1 MAVERQARFIM
12 QNYLIIFLIKRR
24 HGIEAGFIHPY
35 GCFDQVIH
43 KILAYEIFFFKT
55 GPIKLELRDN
65 FSRQQIID
73 NFFDNFLTNQL
84 NKRFYSI
91 YLKKTHYY

>member
-43 KILAYEIFFFKT
+43 KILAYEIFFF
-55 GPIKLELRDN
+55 
-65 FSRQQIID
+65 
-73 NFFDNFLTNQL
+73 
-84 NKRFYSI
+84 
-91 YLKKTHYY
+91 